1 MVPRSRGASPT
12 RRQATPVLPEVLE
25 GGVFSCDVL
34 DAIPKDDMATM
45 EHPVFSLSTRPDRRV
60 LRYAHAGATVEITP
74 SVKGLATIHDK
85 DILIYCISQLVAAL
99 NAGHAVARTVTL
111 TARDLLLA
119 TNRETSGDGYRR
131 LRAAFERL
139 AGTRIT
145 TDIRT
150 GSRDVAEGFG
160 LIEGWRIERASAT
173 GRMISV
179 SVTLSQWLYDA
190 VLSRSVLTLS
200 RDYFTLRKPL
210 ERRVYEIARKH
221 CGRQAEW
228 QIGLEGLAL
237 KSGSASALRVFRKMI
252 RDLVASDHLPDYTL
266 GFADDVLTVRPRAG
280 GALARGFARE
290 TASDKTDG
298 FARETGEDEDGGFA
312 RETGDATGPAAP
324 PAPPLPRGPFLAPAS
339 LEAARALMP
348 SADAHALA
356 ADWRRHWEATG
367 RPRLTDPDAAF
378 LGFVRARAARAR

>member
-99 NAGHAVARTVTL
+99 NAGRAVARTVTL

-131 LRAAFERL
+131 LRAALDRL

-150 GSRDVAEGFG
+150 GGRDVAEGFG
-160 LIEGWRIERASAT
+160 LIESWRIERASAT

-179 SVTLSQWLYDA
+179 SVTLSEWLFAA
-190 VLSRSVLTLS
+190 VMNRSVLTLS

-237 KSGSASALRVFRKMI
+237 KSGSASALRVFRKMV

-266 GFADDVLTVRPRAG
+266 GFANDVLTVRPRAG
-280 GALARGFARE
+280 GPVARGFARE
-290 TASDKTDG
+290 TAKVGGNG
-298 FARETGEDEDGGFA
+298 FARETGEVQAAGFA
-312 RETGDATGPAAP
+312 RETPGGDGPVP
-324 PAPPLPRGPFLAPAS
+324 PPSAFLSPRT

-348 SADAHALA
+348 GADVHALE
-356 ADWRRHWEATG
+356 ADWRRHWAATG
-367 RPRLTDPDAAF
+367 HPRLSDPDAAF
-378 LGFVRARAARAR
+378 LGFVRARARR

>member
-1 MVPRSRGASPT
+1 MTGKTGRGTGVPGDPGMA
-12 RRQATPVLPEVLE
+12 QLA
-25 GGVFSCDVL
+25 GGIFSCDVL
-34 DAIPKDDMATM
+34 GAIPKDDMASM

-60 LRYAHAGATVEITP
+60 LRYAHAGAVVEITP

-99 NAGHAVARTVTL
+99 NAGQAVARTVTL
-111 TARDLLLA
+111 TAREMLIA

-131 LRAAFERL
+131 LRAAFDRL

-150 GSRDVAEGFG
+150 GDRDVSEGFG
-160 LIEGWRIERASAT
+160 LIESWRIERASAT

-179 SVTLSQWLYDA
+179 SVTLSEWLFQA
-190 VLSRSVLTLS
+190 VLNRSVLTLS
-200 RDYFTLRKPL
+200 REYFSLRKPL

-252 RDLVASDHLPDYTL
+252 RDLVQSDHLPDYTL
-266 GFADDVLTVRPRAG
+266 SFRDDILTVRPRTG
-280 GALARGFARE
+280 GPVARGFARE
-290 TASDKTDG
+290 TTQTNAGGFARETTSDQGNG
-298 FARETGEDEDGGFA
+298 FARETGQA
-312 RETGDATGPAAP
+312 SSLDAGPENMAAAFLSPAA
-324 PAPPLPRGPFLAPAS
+324 LD
-339 LEAARALMP
+339 AARALMP
-348 SADAHALA
+348 GADVYALA
-356 ADWRRHWEATG
+356 ADWRAHWARTG
-367 RPRLTDPDAAF
+367 RPRVSDPHAAF
-378 LGFVRARAARAR
+378 LGFVRARAARK

>member
-1 MVPRSRGASPT
+1 MTGTTGRGIRGTGMPGDPGAA
-12 RRQATPVLPEVLE
+12 QLA

-34 DAIPKDDMATM
+34 GAIPKDDMASM

-60 LRYAHAGATVEITP
+60 LRYAHAGAVVEITP

-111 TARDLLLA
+111 TAREMLIA
-119 TNRETSGDGYRR
+119 TKRETSGDGYRR
-131 LRAAFERL
+131 LRAAFDRL

-150 GSRDVAEGFG
+150 GDRDVSEGFG
-160 LIEGWRIERASAT
+160 LIESWRIERASAT

-179 SVTLSQWLYDA
+179 SVTLSEWLFQA
-190 VLSRSVLTLS
+190 VLNHSVLTLS
-200 RDYFTLRKPL
+200 REYFSLRKPL

-252 RDLVASDHLPDYTL
+252 RDLVKSDHLPDYTL
-266 GFADDVLTVRPRAG
+266 SFRDDILTVRPRIG
-280 GALARGFARE
+280 GSVARGFARE
-290 TASDKTDG
+290 TTQTNTG
-298 FARETGEDEDGGFA
+298 GRARETTPADPSDF
-312 RETGDATGPAAP
+312 RDTLPDNTPPDRSTGAG
-324 PAPPLPRGPFLAPAS
+324 LFLAPS
-339 LEAARALMP
+339 TLEAARSLMP
-348 SADAHALA
+348 GADVHALA
-356 ADWRRHWEATG
+356 DDWRRHWQATG
-367 RPRLTDPDAAF
+367 RPRISDPDAAF
-378 LGFVRARAARAR
+378 LGFVRRRARTAR